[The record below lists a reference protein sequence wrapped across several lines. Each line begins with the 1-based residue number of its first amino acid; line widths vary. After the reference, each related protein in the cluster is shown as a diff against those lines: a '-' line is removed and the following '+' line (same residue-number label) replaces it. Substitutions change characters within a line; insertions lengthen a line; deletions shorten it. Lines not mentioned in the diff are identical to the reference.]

1 MASWAASPAHSRAL
15 LQGTAPEAVLPDLF
29 NLPACSVYGSHNTT
43 WMRGAPHV
51 RLGLPAF
58 GPDDLEPGQF
68 HPLASSYLEPL
79 IVLAMPGMILW
90 MLLGS
95 SLMCFCYR
103 RYYLGRCGE
112 PFPTVKEYT
121 PKQMAANRLLT
132 ATTFAALVLLAM
144 MAMLVVNISMDTAF
158 DALLEA
164 TSEIE
169 GLIRTSFGVGRELL
183 DTSLEI
189 LAELDAFDAF
199 IAQFVNASAM
209 LDTLRCTGPMLD
221 SLPSGSTVLQ
231 APASNPDPCPGPSRK
246 PDPRPS
252 PSRSR
257 DATLPYPTPDGGAGV
272 RRAAGCDRRHAHHEH
287 QRDGGHAN
295 PSPNPHPHPNPHP
308 NPHPHPHPHPNPA
321 VAPCVASQRSA
332 RGRSDASGRTRS
344 RCTPSSSSPSYHKGK
359 SEVGAISSE
368 PSVSLDM
375 SDAW

>member
-209 LDTLRCTGPMLD
+209 LETLRCTGPMLD

-231 APASNPDPCPGPSRK
+231 APASNPDPCPGPSPT

-252 PSRSR
+252 PF
-257 DATLPYPTPDGGAGV
+257 TLTRRYP
-272 RRAAGCDRRHAHHEH
+272 
-287 QRDGGHAN
+287 
-295 PSPNPHPHPNPHP
+295 
-308 NPHPHPHPHPNPA
+308 
-321 VAPCVASQRSA
+321 
-332 RGRSDASGRTRS
+332 
-344 RCTPSSSSPSYHKGK
+344 
-359 SEVGAISSE
+359 
-368 PSVSLDM
+368 
-375 SDAW
+375 